1 MDKKNIHQTAHQM
14 SHSKLNKDLE
24 EQDDWKDNNYSQQK
38 NRQRI
43 TPTSKASKYDV
54 ATPEMT
60 NINQPRLEIQNKT
73 EEQLSEQSI
82 TNDQDDLTES
92 PKAEQQNKLN
102 LIDTMLDVR
111 LVNNSVG
118 IDADMSRTDHRYSPT
133 AGKEAQGNVIVMANQ
148 NKDNILNLNDQ
159 FPLDG

>member
-1 MDKKNIHQTAHQM
+1 
-14 SHSKLNKDLE
+14 
-24 EQDDWKDNNYSQQK
+24 
-38 NRQRI
+38 
-43 TPTSKASKYDV
+43 
-54 ATPEMT
+54 
-60 NINQPRLEIQNKT
+60 
-73 EEQLSEQSI
+73 
-82 TNDQDDLTES
+82 
-92 PKAEQQNKLN
+92 
-102 LIDTMLDVR
+102 MLDVR